1 MAQKFK
7 DKIFIIDKQIKNHIK
22 QIPAY
27 NDMAKDF
34 ELVDTSSIYQK
45 GFFKRLFN
53 KPNIQVVSN
62 NTLMSLDEYQKTGHL
77 IRSELYF
84 DRYYP
89 LFEYINTSYEELAAL
104 MAKLCNFMGDDVE
117 FRFEFNEE
125 NFDSVELDKSTS
137 VKAKGNYKGI
147 NVKADAKLS
156 NNSKQEKEYD
166 KRIDFKTRVANA
178 KKTPKELDKYIKDNK
193 INLRALPH
201 SFKALVETYI
211 DSNSNAQIKNYESQ
225 EYTISNATK
234 YLKICKEFSSKADI
248 MNFLKADFNLELD
261 SQSSCLHRVKTK
273 IIYSVIFHQT
283 KC

>member
-1 MAQKFK
+1 
-7 DKIFIIDKQIKNHIK
+7 
-22 QIPAY
+22 
-27 NDMAKDF
+27 
-34 ELVDTSSIYQK
+34 
-45 GFFKRLFN
+45 
-53 KPNIQVVSN
+53 
-62 NTLMSLDEYQKTGHL
+62 
-77 IRSELYF
+77 
-84 DRYYP
+84 
-89 LFEYINTSYEELAAL
+89 
-104 MAKLCNFMGDDVE
+104 MGDDVE

-178 KKTPKELDKYIKDNK
+178 KKTPKELNKYIKDNK
-193 INLRALPH
+193 INLRALPQ
-201 SFKALVETYI
+201 SFKALRTYI
-211 DSNSNAQIKNYESQ
+211 DSTPNAQIQSYESQ

-273 IIYSVIFHQT
+273 ITHSVIFHKT

>member
-89 LFEYINTSYEELAAL
+89 LFEYINTSYE
-104 MAKLCNFMGDDVE
+104 
-117 FRFEFNEE
+117 
-125 NFDSVELDKSTS
+125 
-137 VKAKGNYKGI
+137 
-147 NVKADAKLS
+147 
-156 NNSKQEKEYD
+156 
-166 KRIDFKTRVANA
+166 
-178 KKTPKELDKYIKDNK
+178 
-193 INLRALPH
+193 
-201 SFKALVETYI
+201 
-211 DSNSNAQIKNYESQ
+211 
-225 EYTISNATK
+225 
-234 YLKICKEFSSKADI
+234 
-248 MNFLKADFNLELD
+248 
-261 SQSSCLHRVKTK
+261 
-273 IIYSVIFHQT
+273 
-283 KC
+283 